1 MEKEHKLKVVSIRLV
16 DDPPLFSKK
25 PLLTSADAV
34 EVIGEELQKY
44 DRELFCILNL
54 RTNGQVINMNIVSTG
69 TLNAA
74 LVHPREV
81 FKSAILSNANG
92 IILIHNHPS
101 GDCQPSK
108 ADITVTKRLIDAGEV
123 LGISV
128 LDHIVIGR
136 QKDYY
141 SFMENDMFFKK
152 NETVSFVAEEQ
163 RYTPKSR

>member
-25 PLLTSADAV
+25 PLHTSADAV

-81 FKSAILSNANG
+81 FKSAILSTASG

-108 ADITVTKRLIDAGEV
+108 ADIAVTKRLIDAGEV
-123 LGISV
+123 LGISI
-128 LDHIVIGR
+128 LDHIVIGG

-141 SFMENDMFFKK
+141 SFMENDMLSKK
-152 NETVSFVAEEQ
+152 NEMVPLVAEAQ
-163 RYTPKSR
+163 SDTLKSR